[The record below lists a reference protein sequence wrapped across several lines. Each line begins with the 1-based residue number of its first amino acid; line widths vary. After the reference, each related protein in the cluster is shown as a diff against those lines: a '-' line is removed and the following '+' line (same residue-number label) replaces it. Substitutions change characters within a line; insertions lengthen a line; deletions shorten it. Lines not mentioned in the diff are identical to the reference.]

1 MAQLLVAIGGSIFL
15 LLGVGHGLLTLR
27 DLKDPRAFTPRDPEL
42 RKAMQQSSIAFH
54 RTINL
59 WKAWMG
65 FNLSH
70 SLGLVLFGGGFL
82 YVGLFA
88 PGAFA
93 ASPLLQGCA
102 VAVSAIYLV
111 LSLLF
116 WFSKPAIG
124 SGLGL
129 ACFVLAILLAAIGT

>member
-1 MAQLLVAIGGSIFL
+1 MSQALVVAGASIFL
-15 LLGVGHGLLTLR
+15 LLGVAHGVLTLR
-27 DLKDPRAFTPRDPEL
+27 DLGKPRALTPRDPEL
-42 RKAMQQSSIAFH
+42 RKAMQQSSLALD

-70 SLGLVLFGGGFL
+70 SLGLMLFGAGFL
-82 YVGLFA
+82 YVGLRE

-116 WFSKPAIG
+116 WFSKPAVG
-124 SGLGL
+124 TGLGL
-129 ACFVLAILLAAIGT
+129 ACFVLATLLAAVEV

>member
-1 MAQLLVAIGGSIFL
+1 MAQVLIVIGGSIFL
-15 LLGVGHGLLTLR
+15 LLGLGHGALTLR
-27 DLKDPRAFTPRDPEL
+27 DLRDPRAFTPRDPEL
-42 RKAMQQSSIAFH
+42 RRAMQQSSIAFH

-70 SLGLVLFGGGFL
+70 SLGLVLFGGAFL
-82 YVGLFA
+82 YVGVFE
-88 PGAFA
+88 PDAFA

-124 SGLGL
+124 SALAL
-129 ACFVLAILLAAIGT
+129 ACFVLAVLLAAFQV

>member
-1 MAQLLVAIGGSIFL
+1 MLQALVVTGGSIFL
-15 LLGVGHGLLTLR
+15 LLGAAHGALTLR

-42 RKAMQQSSIAFH
+42 RRAMQQSSIAFH

-70 SLGLVLFGGGFL
+70 SLGLVLFGAGFL
-82 YVGLFA
+82 YVGVFEPA
-88 PGAFA
+88 AFA

-102 VAVSAIYLV
+102 VVVSAIYLV

-129 ACFVLAILLAAIGT
+129 ACFVLAVLLAAIES

>member
-1 MAQLLVAIGGSIFL
+1 
-15 LLGVGHGLLTLR
+15 
-27 DLKDPRAFTPRDPEL
+27 
-42 RKAMQQSSIAFH
+42 MQQSSLALD

-65 FNLSH
+65 FNFSH
-70 SLGLVLFGGGFL
+70 SLGLVLFGAGFV

-88 PGAFA
+88 PAAFA

-102 VAVSAIYLV
+102 VAVSAIYFV
-111 LSLLF
+111 LALLF

-124 SGLGL
+124 TGLGL
-129 ACFVLAILLAAIGT
+129 ACFVLATLLSAIES